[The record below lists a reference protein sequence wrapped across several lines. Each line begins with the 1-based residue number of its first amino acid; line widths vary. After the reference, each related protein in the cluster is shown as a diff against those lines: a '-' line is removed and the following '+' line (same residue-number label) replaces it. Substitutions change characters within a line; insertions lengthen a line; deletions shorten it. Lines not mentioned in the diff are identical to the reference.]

1 MDPSGYVNSTGAL
14 GQKRINEMP
23 DPAAFAPIYPEPDL
37 PDVGSDVNAPLL
49 QYVTPDAMFV
59 YCQTRLRGV
68 DTQCRDI
75 MAKQEKNAKVQTALG
90 ELQSAIAKKPEGYK
104 ESNPEAHRII
114 GAAFD
119 RAIEA
124 AGPNSE
130 LGQKLIAIR
139 DNEFNAG
146 NGDSVVNPEEMKSIE
161 NGVKTQQAA
170 LNSQSELDMIHLQSL
185 MSQRQTAIQLTT
197 NILQSLNDS
206 TNKIVAN
213 IGR

>member
-1 MDPSGYVNSTGAL
+1 MDPNGYVNSTGAL
-14 GQKRINEMP
+14 GQQRINQMP
-23 DPAAFAPIYPEPDL
+23 EPPAFAPIHPEPDL
-37 PDVGSDVNAPLL
+37 PNVGSDVNAPLL

-75 MAKQEKNAKVQTALG
+75 MAKQEKSAKVQTALG
-90 ELQSAIAKKPEGYK
+90 ELQTRLSNNAEGYG
-104 ESNPEAHRII
+104 ENPELHGKI
-114 GAAFD
+114 GAAFN

-124 AGPNSE
+124 AGPDSE
-130 LGQKLIAIR
+130 IGQTLITIR
-139 DNEFNAG
+139 DKEFNAG
-146 NGDSVVNPEEMKSIE
+146 IDSAVNPDEMKSIE
-161 NGVKTQQAA
+161 SGVKTLQAK

-206 TNKIVAN
+206 ANKIVAN

>member
-1 MDPSGYVNSTGAL
+1 MDPKGYVNSTGAL
-14 GQKRINEMP
+14 GQQRINEMP

-75 MAKQEKNAKVQTALG
+75 MAKQEKSAKVQTALG
-90 ELQSAIAKKPEGYK
+90 ELQTLLSNKSEGYG
-104 ESNPEAHRII
+104 ENPELYGKI
-114 GAAFD
+114 GASFN
-119 RAIEA
+119 RAIDA
-124 AGPNSE
+124 VGPDSE
-130 LGQKLIAIR
+130 MGQRLLTIR
-139 DNEFNAG
+139 DKEFNAG
-146 NGDSVVNPEEMKSIE
+146 GDSAVNADEMKSIDS
-161 NGVKTQQAA
+161 GVKTMQAQ

-206 TNKIVAN
+206 ANKIVAN